1 MRNTKYTMQLTQGQ
15 GMVNETLLILSIYQK
30 QMNKEELL
38 AYISEHD
45 TLSCQTERRLK
56 NIVFEVFYPRYMKN
70 NHKVPLWLNKIRSN
84 GLPLKQFNQLLML
97 YCAKEHAVFFDTVI
111 KVLNQ
116 LKNAGVNAL
125 SNDMIPNF
133 VTGII
138 ESGLASWSES
148 TRKRNA
154 SYIRSILIDFEF
166 IDKKGNIL
174 PYEPYDF
181 TILYLMHEQHFAGL
195 SDMAIWDLEE
205 WQLFNLDRHQVLARI
220 MDLSLRGAYIAQTS
234 GDLLTI
240 SWNYQTMEEFIDATL

>member
-1 MRNTKYTMQLTQGQ
+1 MRNTRYTLQLTQGQ
-15 GMVNETLLILSIYQK
+15 GMINETLLLLPIYQEN
-30 QMNKEELL
+30 MSKENFLE
-38 AYISEHD
+38 YIRVHD
-45 TLSCQTERRLK
+45 TLSCQTDRRLK

-70 NHKVPLWLNKIRSN
+70 NPKLPLWLSRIRNN
-84 GLPLKQFNQLLML
+84 GLPLKQFNQLLMI
-97 YCAKEHAVFFDTVI
+97 YCAKEHAVFFDTVVRI
-111 KVLNQ
+111 LNP
-116 LKNAGVNAL
+116 LKNDGVGIL
-125 SNDMIPNF
+125 SNVAIPNF
-133 VTGII
+133 VTQIV
-138 ESGLASWSES
+138 ESGQASWSES

-174 PYEPYDF
+174 PYTPADF

-195 SDMAIWDLEE
+195 SDMAIWDMEE